1 MKLTQSFRPLS
12 RPGEFPTKRGKRE
25 YETRKEFPSPREAWV
40 VSYTFQTLKSYKCYT
55 VSGPSRGL
63 GGVLPKQHSENGY
76 HEIVKFPSPLE
87 GWVGSYLSI
96 FLVIGNKNK
105 VSVPSRGMGGFLL
118 NIKELVKKAVKT
130 FPSPLEGWVVSYR
143 TVDNLIQG

>member
-1 MKLTQSFRPLS
+1 MGGFLLKTSNDVS
-12 RPGEFPTKRGKRE
+12 
-25 YETRKEFPSPREAWV
+25 V
-40 VSYTFQTLKSYKCYT
+40 VTF
-55 VSGPSRGL
+55 
-63 GGVLPKQHSENGY
+63 
-76 HEIVKFPSPLE
+76 KFPSPLE

-118 NIKELVKKAVKT
+118 NIKELVTKAYKT